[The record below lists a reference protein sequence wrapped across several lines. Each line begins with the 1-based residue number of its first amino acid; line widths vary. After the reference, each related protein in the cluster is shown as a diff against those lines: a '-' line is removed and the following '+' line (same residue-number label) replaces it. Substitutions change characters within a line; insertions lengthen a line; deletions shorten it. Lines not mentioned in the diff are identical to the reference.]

1 MKYKI
6 VYSLALVF
14 GIVLP
19 LSIKLGNVVLGIL
32 LGIILMIILKKDKYQ
47 LQFNKGIL
55 FFSTIP
61 FFLLLIQGL
70 FITENLSQ
78 GFGLLGR
85 YATYL
90 LTPMLFCFLDKE
102 IVIKIKENAQKGLV
116 VGATLASIIL
126 LTNNFIKYYSHKPP
140 FTIDKDLFNY
150 YHTYYNFTE
159 ILKIHPSYFGMYIL
173 LATAIS
179 ISYVFK
185 DKNRNFRILY
195 LLVIGIFSMV
205 MVFLNARVVTVL
217 FFVILSVFIFI
228 ILKRITFRN
237 KIVFSVSI
245 LTILIS
251 TILFYNTVKNTY
263 LLYRFTHELKWEL
276 TPNKNSSYNGK
287 TNADSRIVRWQSAL
301 SVIQEKP
308 VFGHGCAMEKQVL
321 EKQFLKNQLYFSA
334 KSQYDA
340 HNQYL
345 SFAIEYGF
353 IGILCFLIFLFSNI
367 YISLKRNDYIALTLF
382 VTLLSVSIFE
392 DIFKNNAGIIFIAL
406 FSNLFLFVNYQDEIN
421 Q

>member
-6 VYSLALVF
+6 LYSLALVF

-19 LSIKLGNVVLGIL
+19 VSIKLGNVVLGIL
-32 LGIILMIILKKDKYQ
+32 LGIILMIILKKGKYQ
-47 LQFNKGIL
+47 LQFDKRIL

-90 LTPMLFCFLDKE
+90 LTPVLFCFLDKE
-102 IVIKIKENAQKGLV
+102 TVIKTKENAQKGLV
-116 VGATLASIIL
+116 VGVILASIIL
-126 LTNNFIKYYSHKPP
+126 LTNNFIKYYSHKPL

-159 ILKIHPSYFGMYIL
+159 ILKIHPSYFGMYVL

-179 ISYVFK
+179 ISYVFN
-185 DKNRNFRILY
+185 DKNRIFRILY
-195 LLVIGIFSMV
+195 LLTIGVYSMV

-217 FFVILSVFIFI
+217 FFVILIVFIFVV
-228 ILKRITFRN
+228 LKRIAFRN

-245 LTILIS
+245 LMILIS

-263 LLYRFTHELKWEL
+263 LLSRFTDELKWEL
-276 TPNKNSSYNGK
+276 TPNKNSIYNGK
-287 TNADSRIVRWQSAL
+287 TSADSRIVRWNSSI

-321 EKQFLKNQLYFSA
+321 EKQFLKDQLYFSA
-334 KSQYDA
+334 KNQYDA

-345 SFAIEYGF
+345 SFAIEFGLT
-353 IGILCFLIFLFSNI
+353 GILCFLVFLFSNI
-367 YISLKRNDYIALTLF
+367 YFSLKRKDYIALTLF
-382 VTLLSVSIFE
+382 VTLLSVSLFE
-392 DIFKNNAGIIFIAL
+392 DVFKNNAGIIFIAL
-406 FSNLFLFVNYQDEIN
+406 FSNLFLYVNRQDEIN
-421 Q
+421 Y